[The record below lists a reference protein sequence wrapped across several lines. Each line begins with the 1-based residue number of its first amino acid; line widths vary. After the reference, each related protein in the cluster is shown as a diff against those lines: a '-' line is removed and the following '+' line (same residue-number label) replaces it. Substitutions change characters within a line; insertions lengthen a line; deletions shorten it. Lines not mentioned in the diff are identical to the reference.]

1 MKDIKDDMKN
11 MPPKT
16 SNAINKLAALFVVL
30 LMLLVPSAKAQ
41 EDLFS
46 ITPDVPHWETIDGVE
61 RYGFWHEV
69 RGGHEQEVGRW
80 DYSAG
85 IGHWETRYTGENTY
99 DEEGNILS
107 EPSYEEWVLDPDW
120 VVATEWVPGVL
131 EWVDDIQPDEEE
143 PECGCCK
150 NAETAMREA
159 ENWMPDVANVMSD
172 VEFGNFLQGFLNSY
186 GQSIVADGIAAAEAY
201 GFEEP
206 QAIMDSVSQSWIRLG
221 VHIAKGEVYA
231 AESVLFSLGIRY
243 TEEGRRLFNEVQK
256 IHHVFFNKP
265 SHNMMQFMGRIGL
278 SSDQTRLALS
288 KIQDAA
294 NANVARL
301 AQAQGK
307 CPNFMD
313 QPLIVDGV
321 TLTIRGAVKVNGVV
335 ELGTVFY
342 NP

>member
-1 MKDIKDDMKN
+1 MKN
-11 MPPKT
+11 MPTKA
-16 SNAINKLAALFVVL
+16 SNYLKKLAGLLVVL

-46 ITPDVPHWETIDGVE
+46 NTPYVSHWETIDGVA
-61 RYGFWHEV
+61 RYGYWHEV
-69 RGGHEQEVGRW
+69 YAGYEQEVGRW

-85 IGHWETRYTGENTY
+85 NGHWETRYTSENTY
-99 DEEGNILS
+99 DEEGKILS

-120 VVATEWVPGVL
+120 VVTAEWVPGVL
-131 EWVDDIQPDEEE
+131 EWVDDIPPQDE
-143 PECGCCK
+143 PVCGCCES
-150 NAETAMREA
+150 AETAMREA
-159 ENWMPDVANVMSD
+159 ESWMPDVANVMSD
-172 VEFGNFLQGFLNSY
+172 LEFGNFLQRFLNSD
-186 GQSIVADGIAAAEAY
+186 GQAIMADGVVAMEAY
-201 GFEEP
+201 GFEDP
-206 QAIMDSVSQSWIRLG
+206 QALSVDSVSQSWIRLG
-221 VHIAKGEVYA
+221 VHIAKGEVSA
-231 AESVLFSLGIRY
+231 AEKVLMSLGIRY
-243 TEEGRRLFNEVQK
+243 EKEGRQLFIEVQK

-265 SHNMMQFMGRIGL
+265 SHNMMQFMARIGL

-301 AQAQGK
+301 ALAQGK

-313 QPLIVDGV
+313 QPLVVDGV
-321 TLTIRGAVKVNGVV
+321 TLTIRGTVKVNGVV

>member
-1 MKDIKDDMKN
+1 MKDFMKKN
-11 MPPKT
+11 LPPKEI
-16 SNAINKLAALFVVL
+16 INLNRLAALLVVL

-46 ITPDVPHWETIDGVE
+46 NTPYVSHWETIDGVA
-61 RYGFWHEV
+61 RYGYWHEV
-69 RGGHEQEVGRW
+69 YAGYEQEVGHW

-85 IGHWETRYTGENTY
+85 NGHWETRYTGENTY

-120 VVATEWVPGVL
+120 VVTAEWVPGVL
-131 EWVDDIQPDEEE
+131 EWVDDIPPQDDPV
-143 PECGCCK
+143 CGCCES
-150 NAETAMREA
+150 AEIAIREA

-172 VEFGNFLQGFLNSY
+172 AEFGIFLHDFLDSN
-186 GQSIVADGIAAAEAY
+186 GQAALVNGIAAAEAY
-201 GFEEP
+201 GFEDP
-206 QAIMDSVSQSWIRLG
+206 QALSVDSVSQSWIRLG
-221 VHIAKGEVYA
+221 VHIAKGEVYE
-231 AESVLFSLGIRY
+231 AESVLLSLGIRY
-243 TEEGRRLFNEVQK
+243 EKEGRRLFIEVQK

-265 SHNMMQFMGRIGL
+265 QHNMIQFMGRIGL
-278 SSDQTRLALS
+278 NPDQTRLALN

-301 AQAQGK
+301 ALAQGK

-313 QPLIVDGV
+313 QPLVVDGV
-321 TLTIRGAVKVNGVV
+321 TLTIRGTVKVNGVV